1 MICLTHLINY
11 IYIYIY
17 IYYEINY
24 IVFFRGKINYI
35 IKYVWIIDWL
45 LFISFKPENL
55 VKKKV
60 GLRVIIHNEN

>member
-1 MICLTHLINY
+1 MICLTHLINF
-11 IYIYIY
+11 IY